1 MKFDITRESL
11 SEELLPSNPAG
22 ELSDAEL
29 ESAFGGWG
37 GGGYGYTNVYQHN
50 ESYALLCELNVFSL
64 SVISNIALLGSV
76 TQACIKG

>member
-11 SEELLPSNPAG
+11 SEELLPSN
-22 ELSDAEL
+22 LSDAEL
-29 ESAFGGWG
+29 ESAFGGW